1 MASLREG
8 QLAALMLNQDFGGL
22 TIDGREISRE
32 ALGDLAKLDAEQ
44 ARHKRELE
52 RLDRQLSD
60 LDPRATTRRLTLSN
74 LRRLAKE
81 KRLEAAASAMVECLK
96 LGIPTHLGLSKP
108 SVDSKL
114 DELFERSL
122 RGKNA

>member
-74 LRRLAKE
+74 LRRLAKD
-81 KRLEAAASAMVECLK
+81 KHSEAAAKAMVECIA
-96 LGIPTHLGLSKP
+96 LGIPIDLAMTKP
-108 SVDSKL
+108 SLDKKL
-114 DELFERSL
+114 DALFARSYG
-122 RGKNA
+122 GKQ